1 LKHEFTE
8 LYSSADLNIKI
19 KTEHN
24 ISHSRY
30 AGTVLATSEDIVI
43 GGL

>member
-1 LKHEFTE
+1 LKREFTE
-8 LYSSADLNIKI
+8 LYSSADLNIKV

-30 AGTVLATSEDIVI
+30 ASKVPANSEDVVS
-43 GGL
+43 GSF